1 MSASPIVCTSD
12 LSSHSQMP
20 PRVVLL
26 PDDAAA
32 SDRSRACERQSSSPR
47 QQETTAEP
55 VHPAHIGS
63 GHRQVGRG

>member
-32 SDRSRACERQSSSPR
+32 SYRSRA
-47 QQETTAEP
+47 
-55 VHPAHIGS
+55 
-63 GHRQVGRG
+63 